1 MTKTVLS
8 GIQPSGTLHLG
19 NYLGFLRQAVA
30 LQDDP
35 NYRRFYSIVDLHSLT
50 GRYIPKEKT
59 KEIYEL
65 AVDLLAGGI
74 DPKKSTLFIQS
85 HIQEHANLAWIF
97 NTITS
102 VGQLERM
109 VEYKEKISQGLTP
122 NAGLFNYPVL
132 MAADILIYK
141 AELVPVGD
149 DQLQHLEL
157 ARDTARAFNRRFG
170 KTFPEPKAILT
181 KAERVMSLN
190 NSRQKMSKSLPAG
203 CLFLTDSPKVMR
215 EKIMRAET
223 DSHTEIGYDPVRRA
237 AISNLVMIYAELSD
251 MTTSE
256 VVKTFKGVG
265 YAEFKKELAELA
277 IKTFKPFQE
286 RRAKLIKNRAQVMRI
301 LEDGAKKARPIAEA
315 TMNEVRRKIGLL

>member
-1 MTKTVLS
+1 MKTVLS

-19 NYLGFLRQAVA
+19 NYLGMLRQAVQ
-30 LQDDP
+30 LQDNP
-35 NYRRFYSIVDLHSLT
+35 NYKRFYLIVDLHSLT
-50 GRYIPKEKT
+50 GKYKAKEKT

-74 DPKKSTLFIQS
+74 LPKKSTLFIQS
-85 HIQEHANLAWIF
+85 HVEEHTELAWIF

-102 VGQLERM
+102 MGQLERM
-109 VEYKEKISQGLTP
+109 VEYKEKVAQGLTP

-181 KAERVMSLN
+181 RAPRVMSLN
-190 NSRQKMSKSLPAG
+190 NARQKMSKSLPSG
-203 CLFLTDSPKVMR
+203 CLFLTDKPRVMR

-223 DSHTEIGYDPVRRA
+223 DSYAEIGYDPVRRA
-237 AISNLVMIYAELSD
+237 AISNLVAIYAELSG

-256 VVKTFKGVG
+256 VVKMFEGVG
-265 YAEFKKELAELA
+265 YAEFKKELAELV
-277 IKTFKPFQE
+277 IKTFRPFQE
-286 RRAKLIKNRAQVMRI
+286 RRAKLIKNRAQVMKV
-301 LEDGAKKARPIAEA
+301 LESGAKIARPIAQA
-315 TMNEVRRKIGLL
+315 TIKEVKRKVGLI

>member
-1 MTKTVLS
+1 MKTIVS

-19 NYLGFLRQAVA
+19 NYLGFLRQAVE
-30 LQDDP
+30 LQE
-35 NYRRFYSIVDLHSLT
+35 NSGYRRFYFIVDFHSLT
-50 GRYIPKEKT
+50 GRYSPKEKT

-85 HIQEHANLAWIF
+85 HIEEHANLAWIF

-102 VGQLERM
+102 MGQLERM
-109 VEYKEKISQGLTP
+109 VEYKEKVAQGIAP
-122 NAGLFNYPVL
+122 NAGLFDYPVL
-132 MAADILIYK
+132 MAADILLYK
-141 AELVPVGD
+141 GELVPVGE
-149 DQLQHLEL
+149 DQLQHIEL

-181 KAERVMSLN
+181 HAPRVMSLN
-190 NSRQKMSKSLPAG
+190 NARQKMSKSLPQG

-223 DSHTEIGYDPVRRA
+223 DSHAEIGYDPARRG
-237 AISNLVMIYAELSD
+237 AISNLVMIYAELSEL
-251 MTTSE
+251 TTTE
-256 VVKTFKGVG
+256 VIKMFKGAG
-265 YAEFKKELAELA
+265 YAEFKKELAERV

-286 RRAKLIKNRAQVMRI
+286 KRAKLIKNKAQVMRI
-301 LEDGAKKARPIAEA
+301 LEQGAKRAEPIARA
-315 TMNEVRRKIGLL
+315 TMEEVRRKIGLI

>member
-1 MTKTVLS
+1 MS

-30 LQDDP
+30 LQDNS
-35 NYRRFYSIVDLHSLT
+35 NYRRFYFIVDLHSLT
-50 GRYIPKEKT
+50 GRYSAKEKA

-65 AVDLLAGGI
+65 AVDLLASGL

-85 HIQEHANLAWIF
+85 HVEKHTELAWIF

-109 VEYKEKISQGLTP
+109 VEYKEKIAQGQVP
-122 NAGLFNYPVL
+122 NAGLFDYPVL

-141 AELVPVGD
+141 GELVPVGD

-157 ARDTARAFNRRFG
+157 ARDTARVFNQRFG
-170 KTFPEPKAILT
+170 RTFPEPKAILT
-181 KAERVMSLN
+181 KAPRVMSLN
-190 NSRQKMSKSLPAG
+190 NARQKMSKSLPQG

-223 DSHTEIGYDPVRRA
+223 DSHAEIDYDPVRRG
-237 AISNLVMIYAELSD
+237 AISNLVMIYAELAGL
-251 MTTSE
+251 TTSQ
-256 VVKTFKGVG
+256 VVKMFKGVG
-265 YAEFKKELAELA
+265 YAEFKKELAELTS
-277 IKTFKPFQE
+277 KTFAPFQE
-286 RRAKLIKNRAQVMRI
+286 KRAKLIKNKAQVMKV
-301 LEDGAKKARPIAEA
+301 LEQGAKIARPVAQA
-315 TMNEVRRKIGLL
+315 TMKEVRRKVGLI